1 MHGQWYMQWLLHQ
14 RVMSV
19 HACPKMNACNDVGA
33 ARRLV
38 ARIKDQPSPFLGS
51 AQVPVSGGGANDTRG
66 LLNEQDAAGDPAA
79 GRGGNVDQDWF
90 MG

>member
-1 MHGQWYMQWLLHQ
+1 MPAMMWGPHVVWWLVLKTIPH
-14 RVMSV
+14 
-19 HACPKMNACNDVGA
+19 
-33 ARRLV
+33 L
-38 ARIKDQPSPFLGS
+38 S
-51 AQVPVSGGGANDTRG
+51 AQVPVSGGGANDSRG